1 MRKGVLF
8 GLTCIFAA
16 LLAGWYIFRRDLT
29 AAGGVLGGAALG
41 MGAYSLLELFVGR
54 LRAEE
59 PRPVRRSVLALG
71 ALVPAVLALGLLPG
85 SALYV
90 LLGFSC
96 YAGALIATGVLEALH
111 A

>member
-1 MRKGVLF
+1 MLF
-8 GLTCIFAA
+8 GLTFISAA
-16 LLAGWYIFRRDLT
+16 LLAGLFAFRRNLPA
-29 AAGGVLGGAALG
+29 AAGVLEGAALG
-41 MGAYSLLELFVGR
+41 MGAYSVLELFVGR
-54 LRAEE
+54 VGAAEN
-59 PRPVRRSVLALG
+59 RPFGKAVLLLG

-96 YAGALIATGVLEALH
+96 YAGALIITGLSEALH